1 LTNPCPEGREHK
13 LLPVR
18 IKKCKRPGL
27 LKGVTGFDLF
37 GLDEAAAR
45 ELLLASVAAAAGTR
59 AKPGVKPGFPGAGR
73 AVPAA
78 PRFPGAGPRVWNV
91 PPHNPHFTGRGAE
104 LADLA
109 RGLTGGSAVTVHSV
123 HGLGGVGKT
132 QLAAEYAHARAAD
145 YEVAWWVAAEE
156 ASLIPDQFAGLA
168 RRLGLDPATE
178 PDLVRA
184 QVHDRLREV
193 AGWLL
198 VFDNADDADGIRS
211 WLPAAPQPFGV
222 PGHVLVTRPLL
233 ERALAITE
241 TAYGPDHP
249 SVATCLNNLALT
261 LQHLGE
267 PGTGPAT
274 ARPGCGD

>member
-1 LTNPCPEGREHK
+1 
-13 LLPVR
+13 
-18 IKKCKRPGL
+18 
-27 LKGVTGFDLF
+27 
-37 GLDEAAAR
+37 
-45 ELLLASVAAAAGTR
+45 
-59 AKPGVKPGFPGAGR
+59 
-73 AVPAA
+73 
-78 PRFPGAGPRVWNV
+78 VWNV

-233 ERALAITE
+233 ERALAITGA
-241 TAYGPDHP
+241 AYGPDHP
-249 SVATCLNNLALT
+249 VVATCLNNLAAALRDLGDPGQARPLIERALTITETAYGPDHSRVATYLNNLALT
-261 LQHLGE
+261 LQDLGE
-267 PGTGPAT
+267 PGQ
-274 ARPGCGD
+274 ARPLLERAAAIDGKRHPDGPEPDQEAEA